1 MAGGRMG
8 DFRVGPPSQVLP
20 ADASGPGAVGRR
32 NGRVEAVRCRRV
44 EDPAGPMIRHPRAW
58 FWKIPIEQEV
68 DEEIAFHLELHTRDL
83 IAKGMSPQAA
93 REAAARRLG
102 DLPQL
107 KRTCIDLGRKRDR
120 KMRVIQWCEEFRDDV
135 VVAVRQLKRSPG
147 FTAIAATTL
156 ALGIGANSALFALA
170 DATLLRPLR
179 FPDADRLVMIH
190 EHAPTID
197 RGVVAPVEA
206 VQWAARTRAFESMAA
221 VFGNK
226 RAMTGRDGTGEPV
239 DTQTVSARFFD
250 VFRVVPIAGRTF
262 LPSDDHPNADV
273 VVLSERL
280 WRNRFGGDPGV
291 IGRQI
296 K

>member
-1 MAGGRMG
+1 
-8 DFRVGPPSQVLP
+8 
-20 ADASGPGAVGRR
+20 
-32 NGRVEAVRCRRV
+32 
-44 EDPAGPMIRHPRAW
+44 MIRHPRAW

-197 RGVVAPVEA
+197 RGVVAPFEA
-206 VQWAARTRAFESMAA
+206 VEWAARTRAFESMAA

-226 RAMTGRDGTGEPV
+226 RAMTGRDGPSCHPANGKSWWR
-239 DTQTVSARFFD
+239 SATA
-250 VFRVVPIAGRTF
+250 PRTR
-262 LPSDDHPNADV
+262 PS
-273 VVLSERL
+273 
-280 WRNRFGGDPGV
+280 PGSSASP
-291 IGRQI
+291 
-296 K
+296 